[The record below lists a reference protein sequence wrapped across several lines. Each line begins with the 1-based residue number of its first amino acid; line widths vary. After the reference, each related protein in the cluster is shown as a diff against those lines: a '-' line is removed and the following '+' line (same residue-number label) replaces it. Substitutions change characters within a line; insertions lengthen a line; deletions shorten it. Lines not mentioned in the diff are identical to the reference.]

1 MPCYINQSFVQAG
14 AKIDCH
20 VRVGAWSWDPIS
32 GEELRV
38 GVCLGEPYNAAWC
51 AVEFYEASGEILRLL
66 LQHKPS
72 LLEDLYLGRTLLCH
86 AILCQNPNAARF
98 LLDAGANSNFP
109 IQTKNG
115 HEFRPIHLAARLGGI
130 DTLRQFI
137 SHGCDVNAKTS
148 TGEAPLMISAR
159 FDHAECFQELLVA
172 GGDLGLVSNSGD
184 SPIHLAK
191 RSVFSSS
198 IMDILSQV
206 LISGASICST
216 DLSVFSP
223 LHYVAASGNAESL
236 QMILHS
242 SAADINKL
250 DGSGL
255 TAIMVA
261 AEAGHVEAFRLLV
274 MAGADVTVKTP
285 DGKTLM
291 SILQQEGPSVLKD
304 SLEQVL
310 LCAVLAYV
318 LTDHEPFRALHYAA
332 RKGDSSSIIQLLKMG
347 FVVDSFDEDGYSPLM
362 LAAMEGHSDVCR
374 NLLVQGG
381 AECGLVN
388 EQGETALT
396 LARKS
401 DGSNK
406 VTEGLL
412 LDHLARLHVLA
423 GEELCKHTREGRG
436 NPHMK
441 TVRMLKSG
449 VLTWGKTRR
458 RNVECK
464 EARSGPSLTFLKNRS
479 VGAGDRALIF
489 CVETVTGREVHF
501 EASSAFS
508 LELWVCGVNLIVR
521 EAASP
526 GA

>member
-148 TGEAPLMISAR
+148 TGETPLMISAR
-159 FDHAECFQELLVA
+159 FDHAECFRELLVA

-184 SPIHLAK
+184 SPINLAK